1 MGLVILAAMVV
12 AGVAAAVFACCANAG
27 DIDREEER
35 KHVQNDRA

>member
-1 MGLVILAAMVV
+1 MGLVILAVM
-12 AGVAAAVFACCANAG
+12 AAVAVYACCANAG